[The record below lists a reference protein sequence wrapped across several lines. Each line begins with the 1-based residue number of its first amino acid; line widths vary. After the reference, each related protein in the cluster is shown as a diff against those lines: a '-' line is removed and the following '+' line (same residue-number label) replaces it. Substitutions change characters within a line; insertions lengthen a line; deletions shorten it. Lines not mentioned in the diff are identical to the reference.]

1 MTSKAR
7 IALIGT
13 AALIVG
19 SAFVAATQAGDGP
32 RDRDGF
38 GRGGSEIQRGLDL
51 SPVKLDLRGK
61 NRGLVA
67 LGSYIINAQGGCN
80 DCHSCPSYE
89 PGHSPYIGGDG
100 AIDAEHFLAGGVP
113 FGPFVSRN
121 LTPDDSGRPAGLSL
135 DEFMTT
141 LRTGHDPDNPGELLQ
156 VMPWPVYG
164 KMTDR
169 DLRAVYE
176 YLSAIPHA
184 ESGTECGGGGE

>member
-13 AALIVG
+13 ATLLLG
-19 SAFVAATQAGDGP
+19 SAFVVATRAGDGP
-32 RDRDGF
+32 RDGQGF
-38 GRGGSEIQRGLDL
+38 GRGGSEIQRGLAL
-51 SPVKLDLRGK
+51 SPVKLNLHGK
-61 NRGLVA
+61 NRDLVA
-67 LGSYIINAQGGCN
+67 LGSYIVNAQGGCN

-89 PGHSPYIGGDG
+89 PGHSPYTGGDG

-135 DEFMTT
+135 DEFMSA

-156 VMPWPVYG
+156 VMPWPIYG

-169 DLRAVYE
+169 DLKAVYE